1 MENLTKKFT
10 KWGLFFLKWGQ
21 FFRFSKKGRRGS
33 ENTPFQIRTLCLNC
47 SSIHQ
52 CHLPSPF
59 PLHLAMQN
67 FSHFQCFDR
76 FSRTYFLLL
85 FKSISYYCSR
95 RIVWP
100 NENLLLIWFL
110 FIIPWCI
117 THFDLKFLY
126 ILPHLSLLGI
136 FHNVYVMLIQS
147 FSHIWYTNFHIWSK
161 YLVIIP
167 KETCFLIF

>member
-59 PLHLAMQN
+59 PLHLAMQK

-76 FSRTYFLLL
+76 FSRTCFLLL
-85 FKSISYYCSR
+85 FKFISYYCSR

-117 THFDLKFLY
+117 TYFDLD
-126 ILPHLSLLGI
+126 
-136 FHNVYVMLIQS
+136 
-147 FSHIWYTNFHIWSK
+147 T
-161 YLVIIP
+161 
-167 KETCFLIF
+167 LIFIYEVNTLWLFQKRRVS